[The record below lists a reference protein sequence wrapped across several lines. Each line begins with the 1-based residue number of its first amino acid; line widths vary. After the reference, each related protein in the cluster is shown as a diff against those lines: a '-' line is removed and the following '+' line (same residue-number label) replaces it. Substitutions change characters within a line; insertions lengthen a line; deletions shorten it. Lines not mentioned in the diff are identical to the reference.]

1 MQPLAV
7 VFNELL
13 ASCYPERGP
22 SRRTNAEN
30 KGFGERGRNRT
41 YNLLIKSQRM
51 KLQVGAHFEITQL
64 SVLEVIARYNF
75 GTTGR
80 RKNSFLVPKRHQMK
94 HLGFWIFWFG
104 TRGSEVQILSP
115 RSFFLA
121 IPQITCAAFAAR
133 FFGDFG
139 HIRSDFLNL
148 SALGN
153 GYCGVRPE
161 MRQSH
166 SIASSILRQVS
177 VPRFLASTFASVDDA
192 SRRKPLS

>member
-1 MQPLAV
+1 
-7 VFNELL
+7 
-13 ASCYPERGP
+13 
-22 SRRTNAEN
+22 
-30 KGFGERGRNRT
+30 
-41 YNLLIKSQRM
+41 
-51 KLQVGAHFEITQL
+51 
-64 SVLEVIARYNF
+64 
-75 GTTGR
+75 
-80 RKNSFLVPKRHQMK
+80 MK